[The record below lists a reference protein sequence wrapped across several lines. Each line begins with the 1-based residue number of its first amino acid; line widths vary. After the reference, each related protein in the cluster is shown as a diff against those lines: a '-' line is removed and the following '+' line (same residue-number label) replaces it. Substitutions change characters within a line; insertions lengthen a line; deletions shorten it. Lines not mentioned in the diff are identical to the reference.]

1 LFEEVRRNY
10 RHVALATM
18 SYCPQVR
25 RVLQIL
31 ALVDAFDFVASRDDV
46 ERSKPGPEIYLL
58 VAAELETRAKWR
70 RKIDSTT
77 QSM

>member
-1 LFEEVRRNY
+1 
-10 RHVALATM
+10 M
-18 SYCPQVR
+18 
-25 RVLQIL
+25 LQIL